1 MKAERIHYQEIT
13 STNDY
18 AKELINK
25 YERLILTADYQTA
38 GRGRNEKEWLG
49 NYGGNVY
56 FTYAINHNHIK
67 PFRQITY
74 YQILGALA
82 VYNTHNT
89 ITQIT
94 NTQNKSAEQ
103 LFKMKYP
110 NDIYGLH
117 TSYNGEKTYK
127 KISGILAEHTF
138 MSGEILHTILGIGV
152 NVNQTEFS
160 EKLLGNVTSLK
171 LMGFQVETETFIQYL
186 IAEVENLLELN
197 ENDIFNL
204 WKDKLTLQNK
214 VIRVTNRSQ
223 DYSFSQ
229 ILSDCRLE
237 LIDTLNNSTIIIDN
251 GDSIRYNL

>member
-25 YERLILTADYQTA
+25 YNRLILTADYQTA

-56 FTYAINHNHIK
+56 FTYAINHNHIQ

-82 VYNTHNT
+82 VFNTLKKLARSLNG
-89 ITQIT
+89 
-94 NTQNKSAEQ
+94 EQ

-110 NDIYGLH
+110 NDIYGLQI
-117 TSYNGEKTYK
+117 SNDGKKIYK

-171 LMGFQVETETFIQYL
+171 LMGFQIETEIVIQNL
-186 IAEVENLLELN
+186 ISEVENLLDSN
-197 ENDIFNL
+197 ENEIFNTWVDL
-204 WKDKLTLQNK
+204 LSLQNK
-214 VIRVTNRSQ
+214 LVRVTNRNQ
-223 DYSFSQ
+223 DYIFSQ
-229 ILSDCRLE
+229 ILNDCRLE
-237 LIDTLNNSTIIIDN
+237 LIDITNNNNKIIIDN